1 MRINDQRGD
10 FIVLALIFLPPNER
24 MSYLSYTQRLPQTG
38 KETVLFMGIISLI
51 SVNLIAPVITGL
63 EVGFSLAHWLMVLR
77 QLPLLWLCV
86 IVLVVVTQRPA
97 QRLAGL
103 LLERNDGFK
112 ATMLITAL
120 CNVFLMSLVLT
131 IVGTWIGTGAITVS
145 PIVHFFA
152 KWPRN
157 FTIAFIVEGFIAQPF
172 ARSVMAWYHRSAQ
185 TA

>member
-1 MRINDQRGD
+1 
-10 FIVLALIFLPPNER
+10 
-24 MSYLSYTQRLPQTG
+24 
-38 KETVLFMGIISLI
+38 
-51 SVNLIAPVITGL
+51 
-63 EVGFSLAHWLMVLR
+63 MVLR

-145 PIVHFFA
+145 PIVHFFC
-152 KWPRN
+152 
-157 FTIAFIVEGFIAQPF
+157 E
-172 ARSVMAWYHRSAQ
+172 MATKFHDCVYC
-185 TA
+185 